1 MTNNI
6 KKIEDWFALLNEKG
20 LLCENYNSKAMSA
33 HSKKQLMDIVLDA
46 NGCSYLQ
53 EMSSKGYG
61 LPYEF
66 ICSSFASYINGR
78 YIAEYKNEKGNG
90 YTSKMYCCFDDD
102 TILVDTTLCSVL
114 GYTGRIVV
122 AKNNFAKIYLDKN
135 CDVQIELKDGARCIV
150 EYWKGAKV
158 EVLNMHDKA
167 QLIEN

>member
-1 MTNNI
+1 MKVENI
-6 KKIEDWFALLNEKG
+6 TDWFALLNEKG

-46 NGCSYLQ
+46 NGSSYLQ
-53 EMSSKGYG
+53 EISAKGYG

-66 ICSSFASYINGR
+66 ICSSFVSYINGR
-78 YIAEYKNEKGNG
+78 YVAEYKNEKGNG
-90 YTSKMYCCFDDD
+90 YNSMLFCCFSGEK
-102 TILVDTTLCSVL
+102 INVNTTLCSVL

-122 AKNNFAKIYLDKN
+122 TKNNFAKIYLDKN
-135 CDVQIELKDGARCIV
+135 CDVQIELQDGARCIV

-158 EVLNMHDKA
+158 EVLNMHDKV

>member
-46 NGCSYLQ
+46 NGSSYLQ
-53 EMSSKGYG
+53 EISAKGYG

-78 YIAEYKNEKGNG
+78 YVAEYKNEKGNG
-90 YTSKMYCCFDDD
+90 YTSKMYCCFDED

-114 GYTGRIVV
+114 GYTGRIVI

-135 CDVQIELKDGARCIV
+135 CDVQIELQDGARGII

-158 EVLNMHDKA
+158 EVLNMHDKV